1 MVQDSTG
8 MPVENIKDLLVK
20 KESPWKEFFEAKF
33 NPNIADSLVE
43 PYVCNWK
50 PPTEEKIIYVIHKL
64 KVNKISVQD
73 VIRAE
78 LSKYCPSS
86 FITCFQQILCGMD
99 ERNTNR

>member
-1 MVQDSTG
+1 
-8 MPVENIKDLLVK
+8 MPVKNIKDLLIK
-20 KESPWKEFFEAKF
+20 WKEFFEAKL
-33 NPNIADSLVE
+33 NDDAPSVIPDADSLVE